1 MLPCS
6 SSAHM
11 EEERDAH
18 MQTEVKQYKKRKE
31 KETAQMFIFF
41 CLSSSLLCMK
51 TMSGERCVPARCPL
65 RRMGSSQPA
74 WWSRPAPPGGYCRH
88 ERVGPLPK
96 RWRIFS
102 LSILLTSYLGYKRHV
117 LHWGSCWVSK
127 LGFESV
133 FI

>member
-41 CLSSSLLCMK
+41 LPLIQFIVHENHVGGKMRPCALSSAADGLI
-51 TMSGERCVPARCPL
+51 PAGVVEPA
-65 RRMGSSQPA
+65 GSS
-74 WWSRPAPPGGYCRH
+74 
-88 ERVGPLPK
+88 
-96 RWRIFS
+96 WR
-102 LSILLTSYLGYKRHV
+102 LL
-117 LHWGSCWVSK
+117 
-127 LGFESV
+127 
-133 FI
+133 